1 MTDAEL
7 LAHASP
13 ALRRVRHGNYWRPA
27 PSNPEG
33 VFVPW
38 KAVYRLVDA
47 GALQWGNRCRSFV
60 VRADNGH

>member
-13 ALRRVRHGNYWRPA
+13 ALRIAGKSGHWRPA
-27 PSNPEG
+27 PGNPG
-33 VFVPW
+33 AVLIPW
-38 KAVYRLVDA
+38 RDVYRLVDA

-60 VRADNGH
+60 VRAGNGC